1 MKIRSSRSHDIANFK
16 KHGNLKYLLVFPH
29 LLATL
34 EKEPQPDYDLQNPFR
49 NILFYLQNK
58 SETIKVPQLV
68 SLCFE
73 QIFLLLTTI
82 IRMRTTIKNP
92 ERNKSALNKLI
103 RSNFKALTK
112 SGPYISW

>member
-34 EKEPQPDYDLQNPFR
+34 EKELNLTATYKILSR
-49 NILFYLQNK
+49 NIFYLQNK
-58 SETIKVPQLV
+58 SETIKSPTISIAV
-68 SLCFE
+68 FE

-82 IRMRTTIKNP
+82 IPMPSLR
-92 ERNKSALNKLI
+92 
-103 RSNFKALTK
+103 
-112 SGPYISW
+112 

>member
-34 EKEPQPDYDLQNPFR
+34 EKEPQPDCDLQNPFR
-49 NILFYLQNK
+49 NIFLSTKQIGNHQK
-58 SETIKVPQLV
+58 SHNL

-82 IRMRTTIKNP
+82 IPMP
-92 ERNKSALNKLI
+92 SL
-103 RSNFKALTK
+103 
-112 SGPYISW
+112 G